1 MYYYGH
7 FYNLRTTDNRLLRCR
22 SVLEITNQCH
32 RTPNVLLNQ
41 QPDAVVVMMNPGSS
55 RPLQMVNQQ
64 ILEPENI
71 RAHCRLVLTRPDNT
85 QHTVRQIMA
94 QMDYQHIRVLNL
106 SDLCQS
112 KSAKFFNTLR
122 REETIQHNG
131 IQAPHSIFSQ
141 CRAEELRYR
150 MNPCG
155 RIVIAGW
162 GKGWNRS
169 NWKRCF
175 ANKCYNKIRQLG
187 FHIIGYQDADIPD
200 YIFVHPYYS
209 RIKQIWPNCIV
220 SQIRENLR
228 NR

>member
-1 MYYYGH
+1 MSYYGH

-32 RTPNVLLNQ
+32 QTPNMLLNQ

-55 RPLQMVNQQ
+55 EPRQRVSQQ
-64 ILEPENI
+64 ILEPEYI
-71 RAHCRLVLTRPDNT
+71 RTHCRLVLTRPDNT
-85 QHTVRQIMA
+85 QHIVRQIMA
-94 QMDYQHIRVLNL
+94 DMDYQHIRVLNL
-106 SDLCQS
+106 SDICEP

-122 REETIQHNG
+122 QEGTIQHND

-141 CRAEELRYR
+141 YRAEELRCR
-150 MNPCG
+150 MNPRS

-162 GKGWNRS
+162 GKGWSKPKWRS
-169 NWKRCF
+169 CF

-187 FHIIGYQDADIPD
+187 FHIIGYQDSDSPD
-200 YIFVHPYYS
+200 YIFVHPYYKS
-209 RIKQIWPNCIV
+209 IMNYWPNCIV
-220 SQIRENLR
+220 SQIRQDLR